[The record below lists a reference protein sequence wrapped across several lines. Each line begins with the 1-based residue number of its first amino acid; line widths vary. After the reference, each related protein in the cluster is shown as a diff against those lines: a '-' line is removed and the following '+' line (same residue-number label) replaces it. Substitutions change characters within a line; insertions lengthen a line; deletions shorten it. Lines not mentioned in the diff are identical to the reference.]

1 MIPLNRQHTVHYTN
15 QTLMKSKKTN
25 TCDHSCIM
33 CRYVLQDWLG
43 QIDLHRKNIKLKKGE
58 QFITEGES
66 VRGIYFVQSGLVKVH
81 RNLGDKET
89 IVRFAKKG
97 DIVGHRGIS
106 TEKTVYPISATTL
119 DVTQLCFVELP
130 FFLSTLRINPELS
143 YRLMLFFADELHL
156 SEQKM
161 ANLTQ
166 LAVKN
171 RLAWSLL
178 LLHRVFSEEDVN
190 GYIGLTLS
198 KKDLASYVGTTYETV
213 YRIVNEL
220 IELDAITIN
229 RKNIFIKNFQLLHAL
244 SEEKYGE

>member
-1 MIPLNRQHTVHYTN
+1 
-15 QTLMKSKKTN
+15 MKSKKVN
-25 TCDHSCIM
+25 TCDHSCLM
-33 CRYVLQDWLG
+33 CRYVLPDWLG

-58 QFITEGES
+58 QFITEGQS
-66 VRGIYFVQSGLVKVH
+66 VKGIYFVQSGLIKVH

-106 TEKTVYPISATTL
+106 TEQTVYPISATTL
-119 DVTQLCFVELP
+119 DITQLCFVELP

-161 ANLTQ
+161 TQLTQ
-166 LAVKN
+166 LPVKN

-178 LLHRVFSEEDVN
+178 LIYRIFGEKN
-190 GYIGLTLS
+190 TKGYIGLSLS
-198 KKDLASYVGTTYETV
+198 KKDLSSYVGTTYETV
-213 YRIVNEL
+213 YRVLGEL
-220 IELDAITIN
+220 IDLEVIAMDK
-229 RKNIFIKNFQLLHAL
+229 KNIFIKNFQLLHDL
-244 SEEKYGE
+244 SEEK

>member
-1 MIPLNRQHTVHYTN
+1 
-15 QTLMKSKKTN
+15 
-25 TCDHSCIM
+25 M

-106 TEKTVYPISATTL
+106 TEQTIYPISATTL

-143 YRLMLFFADELHL
+143 YQLMLFFADELHL

-161 ANLTQ
+161 TQLTQ
-166 LAVKN
+166 LPVKN

-178 LLHRVFSEEDVN
+178 LIYRIFGEKNTN
-190 GYIGLTLS
+190 GYIGLSLS
-198 KKDLASYVGTTYETV
+198 KKDLSSYVGTTYETV
-213 YRIVNEL
+213 YRALGEL
-220 IELDAITIN
+220 IDLQVIAMDK
-229 RKNIFIKNFQLLHAL
+229 KNIFIKNFQLLQDL
-244 SEEKYGE
+244 SEEK

>member
-1 MIPLNRQHTVHYTN
+1 
-15 QTLMKSKKTN
+15 
-25 TCDHSCIM
+25 M

-43 QIDLHRKNIKLKKGE
+43 QIDLHRKNIRVKKGA
-58 QFITEGES
+58 QFITEGEA

-97 DIVGHRGIS
+97 DIVGHRGVS
-106 TEKTVYPISATTL
+106 SEQSVYPISATTL

-161 ANLTQ
+161 ANLAQ
-166 LAVKN
+166 LSVKN

-178 LLHRVFSEEDVN
+178 LLHRVFGEGIDNE
-190 GYIGLTLS
+190 YIGIDLS
-198 KKDLASYVGTTYETV
+198 KKDLAAYVGTTYETV
-213 YRIVNEL
+213 YRTLAEL
-220 IELDAITIN
+220 VDSGAITVD
-229 RKNIFIKNFQLLHAL
+229 KKKIFIKNRSFLDSLAA
-244 SEEKYGE
+244 EKYGE

>member
-1 MIPLNRQHTVHYTN
+1 
-15 QTLMKSKKTN
+15 
-25 TCDHSCIM
+25 M

-66 VRGIYFVQSGLVKVH
+66 VRGIYFIQSGLVKVH

-106 TEKTVYPISATTL
+106 TEQTVYPISATTL

-143 YRLMLFFADELHL
+143 YQLMLFFADELHL

-161 ANLTQ
+161 TQLTQ
-166 LAVKN
+166 LPVKN

-178 LLHRVFSEEDVN
+178 LIYRIFGEKNTN
-190 GYIGLTLS
+190 GYIGLSLS
-198 KKDLASYVGTTYETV
+198 KKDLSSYVGTTYETV
-213 YRIVNEL
+213 YRMLGEL
-220 IELDAITIN
+220 IDLEVIAMD
-229 RKNIFIKNFQLLHAL
+229 KKDIFIKNFQLLHDL
-244 SEEKYGE
+244 SEEK

>member
-1 MIPLNRQHTVHYTN
+1 
-15 QTLMKSKKTN
+15 
-25 TCDHSCIM
+25 M

-58 QFITEGES
+58 QFITEGDS
-66 VRGIYFVQSGLVKVH
+66 VRGIYFIQSGLVKVH

-106 TEKTVYPISATTL
+106 TEQTVYPISATTL

-143 YRLMLFFADELHL
+143 YQLMLFFADELHL

-161 ANLTQ
+161 TQLTQ
-166 LAVKN
+166 LPVKN

-178 LLHRVFSEEDVN
+178 LIYRIFGEKNTN
-190 GYIGLTLS
+190 GYIGLSLS
-198 KKDLASYVGTTYETV
+198 KKDLSSYVGTTYETV
-213 YRIVNEL
+213 YRMLGEL
-220 IELDAITIN
+220 IDLEVIAMD
-229 RKNIFIKNFQLLHAL
+229 KKDIFIKNFQLLHDL
-244 SEEKYGE
+244 SEEK

>member
-1 MIPLNRQHTVHYTN
+1 
-15 QTLMKSKKTN
+15 
-25 TCDHSCIM
+25 M

-43 QIDLHRKNIKLKKGE
+43 QIDLHRKNIRVKKGE
-58 QFITEGES
+58 QFITEGEE

-97 DIVGHRGIS
+97 DIVGHRGVS
-106 TEKTVYPISATTL
+106 SEQSVYPISATTL

-161 ANLTQ
+161 ANLAQ
-166 LAVKN
+166 LSVKN

-178 LLHRVFSEEDVN
+178 LLHRVFGEGIDNE
-190 GYIGLTLS
+190 YIGIDLS
-198 KKDLASYVGTTYETV
+198 KKDLAAYVGTTYETV
-213 YRIVNEL
+213 YRTLAEL
-220 IELDAITIN
+220 VDSGAITVD
-229 RKNIFIKNFQLLHAL
+229 KKKIFIKNKSFLDSLAA
-244 SEEKYGE
+244 EKYGE

>member
-1 MIPLNRQHTVHYTN
+1 
-15 QTLMKSKKTN
+15 MKSKKTN
-25 TCDHSCIM
+25 TCDHSCLM

-43 QIDLHRKNIKLKKGE
+43 QIDLHRKNIRVKKGE
-58 QFITEGES
+58 QFITEGEA

-97 DIVGHRGIS
+97 DIVGHRGVS
-106 TEKTVYPISATTL
+106 SEQSVYPISATTL

-161 ANLTQ
+161 ANLAQ
-166 LAVKN
+166 LSVKN

-178 LLHRVFSEEDVN
+178 LLHRVFGEGIDNE
-190 GYIGLTLS
+190 YIGIDLS
-198 KKDLASYVGTTYETV
+198 KKDLAAYVGTTYETV
-213 YRIVNEL
+213 YRTLAEL
-220 IELDAITIN
+220 VDSGAITVD
-229 RKNIFIKNFQLLHAL
+229 KKKIFIKNRSFLDSLAA
-244 SEEKYGE
+244 EKYGE

>member
-1 MIPLNRQHTVHYTN
+1 
-15 QTLMKSKKTN
+15 
-25 TCDHSCIM
+25 M
-33 CRYVLQDWLG
+33 CRYVLPDWLG

-58 QFITEGES
+58 QFITEGQS
-66 VRGIYFVQSGLVKVH
+66 VKGIYFVQSGLIKVH

-106 TEKTVYPISATTL
+106 TEQTVYPISATTL
-119 DVTQLCFVELP
+119 DITQLCFVELP

-161 ANLTQ
+161 TQLTQ
-166 LAVKN
+166 LPVKN

-178 LLHRVFSEEDVN
+178 LIYRIFGEKN
-190 GYIGLTLS
+190 TKGYIGLSLS
-198 KKDLASYVGTTYETV
+198 KKDLSSYVGTTYETV
-213 YRIVNEL
+213 YRVLGEL
-220 IELDAITIN
+220 IDLEVIAMDK
-229 RKNIFIKNFQLLHAL
+229 KNIFIKNFQLLHDL
-244 SEEKYGE
+244 SEEK

>member
-1 MIPLNRQHTVHYTN
+1 
-15 QTLMKSKKTN
+15 MKSKKTN
-25 TCDHSCIM
+25 TCDHSCLM

-43 QIDLHRKNIKLKKGE
+43 QIDLHRKNIRVKKGE
-58 QFITEGES
+58 QFITEGEE

-97 DIVGHRGIS
+97 DIVGHRGVS
-106 TEKTVYPISATTL
+106 SEQSVYPISATTL

-161 ANLTQ
+161 ANLAQ
-166 LAVKN
+166 LSVKN

-178 LLHRVFSEEDVN
+178 LLHRVFGEGIDNE
-190 GYIGLTLS
+190 YIGIDLS
-198 KKDLASYVGTTYETV
+198 KKDLAAYVGTTYETV
-213 YRIVNEL
+213 YRTLAEL
-220 IELDAITIN
+220 VDSGAITVD
-229 RKNIFIKNFQLLHAL
+229 KKKIFIKNRSFLDSLAA
-244 SEEKYGE
+244 EKYGE

>member
-1 MIPLNRQHTVHYTN
+1 
-15 QTLMKSKKTN
+15 MKSKKTN
-25 TCDHSCIM
+25 TCDHSCLM

-43 QIDLHRKNIKLKKGE
+43 QIDLHRKNIRVKKGE
-58 QFITEGES
+58 QFITEGEA

-97 DIVGHRGIS
+97 DIVGHRGVS
-106 TEKTVYPISATTL
+106 SEQSVYPISATTL

-130 FFLSTLRINPELS
+130 SFLSTLRINPELS

-161 ANLTQ
+161 ANLAQ
-166 LAVKN
+166 LSVKN

-178 LLHRVFSEEDVN
+178 LLHRVFGEGIDNE
-190 GYIGLTLS
+190 YIGIDLS
-198 KKDLASYVGTTYETV
+198 KKDLAAYVGTTYETV
-213 YRIVNEL
+213 YRTLAEL
-220 IELDAITIN
+220 VDSGAITVD
-229 RKNIFIKNFQLLHAL
+229 KKKIFIKNRSFLDSLAA
-244 SEEKYGE
+244 EKYGE

>member
-1 MIPLNRQHTVHYTN
+1 
-15 QTLMKSKKTN
+15 MKSKKVN
-25 TCDHSCIM
+25 TCDHSCLM

-43 QIDLHRKNIKLKKGE
+43 QIDLHRTNIRLKKGE
-58 QFITEGES
+58 QFITEGQS

-106 TEKTVYPISATTL
+106 TEQTVYPISATTL

-161 ANLTQ
+161 TNLTQ
-166 LAVKN
+166 LPVKN

-178 LLHRVFSEEDVN
+178 LLYRIFGEENID

-198 KKDLASYVGTTYETV
+198 KKDLSSYVGTTYETV
-213 YRIVNEL
+213 YRMLGEL
-220 IELDAITIN
+220 IDLEAIAMDK
-229 RKNIFIKNFQLLHAL
+229 KNIFIKNFQLLHDL
-244 SEEKYGE
+244 SEENMGSETA

>member
-1 MIPLNRQHTVHYTN
+1 
-15 QTLMKSKKTN
+15 MKSKKIN
-25 TCDHSCIM
+25 TCDHSCVM

-106 TEKTVYPISATTL
+106 TEQTIYPISATTL

-143 YRLMLFFADELHL
+143 YQLMLFFADELHL

-161 ANLTQ
+161 TQLTQ
-166 LAVKN
+166 LPVKN

-178 LLHRVFSEEDVN
+178 LIYRIFGEKNTN
-190 GYIGLTLS
+190 GYIGLSLS
-198 KKDLASYVGTTYETV
+198 KKDLSSYVGTTYETV
-213 YRIVNEL
+213 YRALGEL
-220 IELDAITIN
+220 IDLQVIAMDK
-229 RKNIFIKNFQLLHAL
+229 KNIFIKNFQLLQDL
-244 SEEKYGE
+244 SEEK

>member
-1 MIPLNRQHTVHYTN
+1 
-15 QTLMKSKKTN
+15 
-25 TCDHSCIM
+25 M

-58 QFITEGES
+58 QFITEGEL
-66 VRGIYFVQSGLVKVH
+66 VRGIFFVQSGLVKVH

-89 IVRFAKKG
+89 IVRFAQKG

-106 TEKTVYPISATTL
+106 TEQTVYPISATTL
-119 DVTQLCFVELP
+119 GVTQLCFVDLP
-130 FFLSTLRINPELS
+130 FLLSTLRVNPELS

-161 ANLTQ
+161 AQLTQ
-166 LAVKN
+166 LPVKS

-178 LLHRVFSEEDVN
+178 LLHRIFGEENTN
-190 GYIGLTLS
+190 GYIGLSLS

-213 YRIVNEL
+213 YRMLGEL
-220 IELDAITIN
+220 TDLGAIAMDK
-229 RKNIFIKNFQLLHAL
+229 KNIFIKNFQLMHDL
-244 SEEKYGE
+244 SKEKYGERSSL

>member
-1 MIPLNRQHTVHYTN
+1 
-15 QTLMKSKKTN
+15 
-25 TCDHSCIM
+25 M

-43 QIDLHRKNIKLKKGE
+43 QIDLHRKNIRVKKGE
-58 QFITEGES
+58 QFITEGEA
-66 VRGIYFVQSGLVKVH
+66 VGGIYFVQSGLVKVH

-97 DIVGHRGIS
+97 DIVGHRGVS
-106 TEKTVYPISATTL
+106 SEQSVYPISATTL

-161 ANLTQ
+161 ANLAQ
-166 LAVKN
+166 LSVKN

-178 LLHRVFSEEDVN
+178 LLHRVFGEGIDNE
-190 GYIGLTLS
+190 YIGIDLS
-198 KKDLASYVGTTYETV
+198 KKDLAAYVGTTYETV
-213 YRIVNEL
+213 YRTLAEL
-220 IELDAITIN
+220 VDSGAITVD
-229 RKNIFIKNFQLLHAL
+229 KKKIFIKNRSFLDSLAA
-244 SEEKYGE
+244 EKYGE

>member
-1 MIPLNRQHTVHYTN
+1 
-15 QTLMKSKKTN
+15 
-25 TCDHSCIM
+25 M

-43 QIDLHRKNIKLKKGE
+43 QIDLHRKNIRVKKGE
-58 QFITEGES
+58 QFITEGEA

-97 DIVGHRGIS
+97 DIVGHRGVS
-106 TEKTVYPISATTL
+106 SEQSVYPISATTL

-161 ANLTQ
+161 ANLAQ
-166 LAVKN
+166 LSVKN

-178 LLHRVFSEEDVN
+178 LLHRVFGEGIDNE
-190 GYIGLTLS
+190 YIGIDLS
-198 KKDLASYVGTTYETV
+198 KKDLAAYVGTTYETV
-213 YRIVNEL
+213 YRTLAEL
-220 IELDAITIN
+220 VDSGAITVD
-229 RKNIFIKNFQLLHAL
+229 KKKIFIKNKSFLDSLAA
-244 SEEKYGE
+244 EKYGE

>member
-1 MIPLNRQHTVHYTN
+1 
-15 QTLMKSKKTN
+15 
-25 TCDHSCIM
+25 M

-43 QIDLHRKNIKLKKGE
+43 QIDLHRKNIRVKKGE
-58 QFITEGES
+58 QFITEGEA

-97 DIVGHRGIS
+97 DIVGHRGVS
-106 TEKTVYPISATTL
+106 SEQSVYPISATTL

-161 ANLTQ
+161 ANLAQ
-166 LAVKN
+166 LSVKN

-178 LLHRVFSEEDVN
+178 LLHRVFGEGIDNE
-190 GYIGLTLS
+190 YIGIDLS
-198 KKDLASYVGTTYETV
+198 KKDLAAYVGTTYETV
-213 YRIVNEL
+213 YRTLVEL
-220 IELDAITIN
+220 VDSGAITVD
-229 RKNIFIKNFQLLHAL
+229 KKKIFIKNRSFLDSLAA
-244 SEEKYGE
+244 EKYGE

>member
-1 MIPLNRQHTVHYTN
+1 
-15 QTLMKSKKTN
+15 MKSKKTN
-25 TCDHSCIM
+25 PCDHSCLM

-66 VRGIYFVQSGLVKVH
+66 VRGIYFIQSGLVKVH

-106 TEKTVYPISATTL
+106 TEQTVYPISATTL
-119 DVTQLCFVELP
+119 EVSQLCFVEMP

-161 ANLTQ
+161 TRLTQ

-178 LLHRVFSEEDVN
+178 LLHRVFSEGHKD
-190 GYIGLTLS
+190 GYIGLSLS
-198 KKDLASYVGTTYETV
+198 KKDLASYVGATYETV
-213 YRIVNEL
+213 YRTLSEL
-220 IELDAITIN
+220 IELGAIIMD
-229 RKNIFIKNFQLLHAL
+229 KKDIFIKNLQLLQDL
-244 SEEKYGE
+244 SEENNGELN

>member
-1 MIPLNRQHTVHYTN
+1 
-15 QTLMKSKKTN
+15 MKSKKVN
-25 TCDHSCIM
+25 TCDHSCVM

-58 QFITEGES
+58 QFITEGDS
-66 VRGIYFVQSGLVKVH
+66 VRGIYFIQSGLVKVH

-106 TEKTVYPISATTL
+106 TEQTVYPISATTL

-143 YRLMLFFADELHL
+143 YQLMLFFADELHL

-161 ANLTQ
+161 TQLTQ
-166 LAVKN
+166 LPVKN

-178 LLHRVFSEEDVN
+178 LIYRIFGEKNTN
-190 GYIGLTLS
+190 GYIGLSLS
-198 KKDLASYVGTTYETV
+198 KKDLSSYVGTTYETV
-213 YRIVNEL
+213 YRMLGEL
-220 IELDAITIN
+220 IDLEVIAMD
-229 RKNIFIKNFQLLHAL
+229 KKDIFIKNFQLLHDL
-244 SEEKYGE
+244 SEEK

>member
-1 MIPLNRQHTVHYTN
+1 
-15 QTLMKSKKTN
+15 MKSKKTN
-25 TCDHSCIM
+25 TCDHSCLM

-43 QIDLHRKNIKLKKGE
+43 QIDLHRKNIRVKKGE
-58 QFITEGES
+58 QFITEGEA

-97 DIVGHRGIS
+97 DIVGHRGVS
-106 TEKTVYPISATTL
+106 SEQSVYPISATTL

-161 ANLTQ
+161 ANLAQ
-166 LAVKN
+166 LSVKN

-178 LLHRVFSEEDVN
+178 LLHRVFGEGIDNE
-190 GYIGLTLS
+190 YIGIDLS
-198 KKDLASYVGTTYETV
+198 KKDLAAYVGTTYETV
-213 YRIVNEL
+213 YRTLAEL
-220 IELDAITIN
+220 VDSGAITVD
-229 RKNIFIKNFQLLHAL
+229 KKKIFIKNKSFLDSLAA
-244 SEEKYGE
+244 EKYGE

>member
-1 MIPLNRQHTVHYTN
+1 
-15 QTLMKSKKTN
+15 MKSKKVN
-25 TCDHSCIM
+25 TCDHSCVM

-66 VRGIYFVQSGLVKVH
+66 VRGIYFIQSGLVKVH

-106 TEKTVYPISATTL
+106 TEQTVYPISATTL

-143 YRLMLFFADELHL
+143 YQLMLFFADELHL

-161 ANLTQ
+161 TQLTQ
-166 LAVKN
+166 LPVKN

-178 LLHRVFSEEDVN
+178 LIYRIFGEKNTN
-190 GYIGLTLS
+190 GYIGLSLS
-198 KKDLASYVGTTYETV
+198 KKDLSSYVGTTYETV
-213 YRIVNEL
+213 YRMLGEL
-220 IELDAITIN
+220 IDLEVIAMD
-229 RKNIFIKNFQLLHAL
+229 KKDIFIKNFQLLHDL
-244 SEEKYGE
+244 SEEK

>member
-1 MIPLNRQHTVHYTN
+1 
-15 QTLMKSKKTN
+15 
-25 TCDHSCIM
+25 M

-43 QIDLHRKNIKLKKGE
+43 QIDLHRKNIRVKKGE
-58 QFITEGES
+58 QFITEGEE

-97 DIVGHRGIS
+97 DIVGHRGVS
-106 TEKTVYPISATTL
+106 SEQSVYPISATTL

-161 ANLTQ
+161 ANLAQ
-166 LAVKN
+166 LSVKN

-178 LLHRVFSEEDVN
+178 LLHRVFGEGIDNE
-190 GYIGLTLS
+190 YIGIDLS
-198 KKDLASYVGTTYETV
+198 KKDLAAYVGTTYETV
-213 YRIVNEL
+213 YRTLAEL
-220 IELDAITIN
+220 VDSGAITVD
-229 RKNIFIKNFQLLHAL
+229 KKKIFIKNRSFLDSLAA
-244 SEEKYGE
+244 EKYGE

>member
-1 MIPLNRQHTVHYTN
+1 
-15 QTLMKSKKTN
+15 
-25 TCDHSCIM
+25 M

-43 QIDLHRKNIKLKKGE
+43 QIDLHRKNIRVKKGE
-58 QFITEGES
+58 QFITEGEA

-97 DIVGHRGIS
+97 DIVGHRGVS
-106 TEKTVYPISATTL
+106 SEQSVYPISATTL

-161 ANLTQ
+161 ANLAQ
-166 LAVKN
+166 LSVKN

-178 LLHRVFSEEDVN
+178 LLHRVFGEGIDNE
-190 GYIGLTLS
+190 YIGIDLS
-198 KKDLASYVGTTYETV
+198 KKDLAAYVGTTYETV
-213 YRIVNEL
+213 YRTLAEL
-220 IELDAITIN
+220 VDSGAITVD
-229 RKNIFIKNFQLLHAL
+229 KKKIFIKNRSFLDSLAA
-244 SEEKYGE
+244 EKYGE